1 MSAVRH
7 AHLSVR
13 RGGRGMVSIIF
24 SMVERSLSRYSERR
38 GSMAQLP
45 DMTCLGSGVHV
56 QPRMHPNANSRAW
69 GWLGL
74 VALSAYLSIRAP
86 PSMPGIWFRVIPYMR
101 PVRDMASSREDHFHG
116 LSHVS
121 SVVESSE
128 GESGLGSGGVS
139 SGVRSSVW
147 SVACL

>member
-1 MSAVRH
+1 
-7 AHLSVR
+7 
-13 RGGRGMVSIIF
+13 MVSIIL

-45 DMTCLGSGVHV
+45 DMTCLGSGVDE
-56 QPRMHPNANSRAW
+56 QPQMHPNANSRAW

-74 VALSAYLSIRAP
+74 DALSAYLSMRAP

-121 SVVESSE
+121 SVVGSSE

-139 SGVRSSVW
+139 SGVGSSVW